1 MKRTL
6 ILLIAAVALSGCA
19 TTTTTT
25 SGYEK
30 KLAPYNGIS
39 EIDLIML
46 LGTPQQVYKEGGKKF
61 LTYSFSRTVP
71 AEQGSTGN
79 TKSCQTTFEVEKGI
93 VIGSTWKGNACEG

>member
-6 ILLIAAVALSGCA
+6 ILLIVAVALSGGA
-19 TTTTTT
+19 TT

-30 KLAPYNGIS
+30 KLATYNGIS

-61 LTYSFSRTVP
+61 LTYLFFF
-71 AEQGSTGN
+71 QNGSG
-79 TKSCQTTFEVEKGI
+79 
-93 VIGSTWKGNACEG
+93 

>member
-19 TTTTTT
+19 TTTI

-39 EIDLIML
+39 EIDLNLIML
-46 LGTPQQVYKEGGKKF
+46 FGTPQQVYEEGGW
-61 LTYSFSRTVP
+61 
-71 AEQGSTGN
+71 
-79 TKSCQTTFEVEKGI
+79 SCPY
-93 VIGSTWKGNACEG
+93 

>member
-19 TTTTTT
+19 TT

-30 KLAPYNGIS
+30 KLALFNGIS
-39 EIDLIML
+39 ESDLIML
-46 LGTPQQVYKEGGKKF
+46 LGTPHQVYETGDRKF
-61 LTYSFSRTVP
+61 LTYSRFVTVP
-71 AEQGSTGN
+71 AAQGSIEN

-93 VIGSTWKGNACEG
+93 VIGSTWKGNACKA

>member
-19 TTTTTT
+19 TTTT

-46 LGTPQQVYKEGGKKF
+46 LGTP
-61 LTYSFSRTVP
+61 P
-71 AEQGSTGN
+71 ASL
-79 TKSCQTTFEVEKGI
+79 
-93 VIGSTWKGNACEG
+93 

>member
-19 TTTTTT
+19 TT

-30 KLAPYNGIS
+30 KLALFYGIS

-46 LGTPQQVYKEGGKKF
+46 LGTPQQVYEAGGRKF
-61 LTYSFSRTVP
+61 LTYSFSKSVMVP
-71 AEQGSTGN
+71 AGEGSIEN

-93 VIGSTWKGNACEG
+93 VVGSTWKGNACKA